1 MNSRA
6 EHEIAH
12 GKKLTAGN
20 PEEIWGWSTPAGK
33 RRAERRGEMIR
44 RDAALGPG
52 TTALEIGC
60 GSGIFTE
67 ILAHSGAKILAVDIS
82 EDLLQIARER
92 SLPPEQVQFVAKR
105 FEDCILNGPF
115 DAVVGSSVLHH
126 LEIKPALE
134 KIFELLK
141 PGGWMC
147 FTEPNMLNPQIM
159 IQKNIPWIKE
169 RMNDSPDETAF
180 FRWPLQSMLEKI
192 GFTAVHITPFDWLH
206 PYTPERMINSV
217 AITGLWLEKVPIL
230 REIAGSLYIR
240 AQRPAKV
247 IL

>member
-6 EHEIAH
+6 EHEIEH

-20 PEEIWGWSTPAGK
+20 PEEIWGWSTPAGM
-33 RRAERRGEMIR
+33 RRAARRGDMILR
-44 RDAALGPG
+44 GAALGPG

-60 GSGIFTE
+60 GSGVFTE
-67 ILAHSGAKILAVDIS
+67 ILARSGANILAVDIS
-82 EDLLQIARER
+82 EDLLQIAFSRN
-92 SLPPEQVQFVAKR
+92 LPPEQVQFVAKR
-105 FEDCILNGPF
+105 FEDCVLNGPF

-141 PGGWMC
+141 PGGRMC

-169 RMNDSPDETAF
+169 RLNDSPDETAF
-180 FRWPLQSMLEKI
+180 FRWSLQSMLEKI

-206 PYTPERMINSV
+206 PRTSQSMIDSV
-217 AITGLWLEKVPIL
+217 AKTGLWLEKIPLV
-230 REIAGSLYIR
+230 REFAGSLFIR
-240 AQRPAKV
+240 AQRPE
-247 IL
+247 